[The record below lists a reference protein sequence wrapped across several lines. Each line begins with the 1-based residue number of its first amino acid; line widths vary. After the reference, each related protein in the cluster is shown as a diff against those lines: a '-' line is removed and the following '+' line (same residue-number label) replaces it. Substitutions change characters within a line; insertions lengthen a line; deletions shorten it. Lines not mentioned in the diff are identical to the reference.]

1 MGFIYKITNKINDKI
16 YIGQTSGTIEK
27 RFKEHIK
34 QSRYNDTFHL
44 YRAMR
49 KYGIENFEVEEI
61 EECED
66 MILSQREKYY
76 IEYFDSYKNGYN
88 MTIGGDGVIKYD
100 YKEIAN
106 KYLEL
111 GCEKY
116 VAEYFNCSPSVV
128 QKACQKYNIEIK
140 KGIPKIY
147 WDSEK
152 GIERKKQLCQWSKE
166 YNADKIISKETRRR
180 MSEAQKGRFKG
191 ENSPMYG
198 KSFTEEHK
206 QKLVENSG
214 IAKPVRCIETGEIF
228 SSALQASKKVG
239 LKSSAGISKCCSG
252 ERRTA
257 GKLHWEFVKGDKQ

>member
-1 MGFIYKITNKINDKI
+1 MGFIYKITNKINSKI

-34 QSRYNDTFHL
+34 QSKYNDTFHL

-49 KYGIENFEVEEI
+49 KYGIENFEIEEI

-66 MILSQREKYY
+66 SLLSQKEKYY
-76 IEYFDSYKNGYN
+76 IKYFDSYKNGYN
-88 MTIGGDGVIKYD
+88 MTIGGDGVVKYD
-100 YKEIAN
+100 YREIAD

-111 GCEKY
+111 KCEKY
-116 VAEYFNCSPSVV
+116 VTDFFNCSPSVV

-140 KGIPKIY
+140 KGLSETY
-147 WDSEK
+147 WNSEK
-152 GIERKKQLCQWSKE
+152 GIERKKQISQWAKEQNANKVISEESRQKMSK
-166 YNADKIISKETRRR
+166 AR
-180 MSEAQKGRFKG
+180 KGRFKG
-191 ENSPMYG
+191 KDNPMYG

-206 QKLVENSG
+206 QKLIENSG
-214 IAKPVRCIETGEIF
+214 IAKPVKCIETGEIF